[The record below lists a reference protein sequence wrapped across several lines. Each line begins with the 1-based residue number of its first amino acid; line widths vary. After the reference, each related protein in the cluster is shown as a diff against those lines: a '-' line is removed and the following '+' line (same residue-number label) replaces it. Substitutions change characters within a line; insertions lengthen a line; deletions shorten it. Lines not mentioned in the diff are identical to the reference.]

1 MHALELKVPP
11 PAVALVVAACMWL
24 LAQVTPDLAISP
36 WARWS
41 VCIGLVVAG
50 LACDAQGILAF
61 RRARTTINP
70 LRPERAQS
78 LVVSGMYRVTRN
90 PMYVG
95 LVCFLTAWTAFLASP
110 ATLLG
115 PAIFVGYITRF
126 QIIPEERI
134 LLERFGEPY
143 RAYMQQ
149 VPRWL

>member
-1 MHALELKVPP
+1 MN
-11 PAVALVVAACMWL
+11 WL
-24 LAQVTPDLAISP
+24 LAQVTPDLAVSP
-36 WARWS
+36 WARWL
-41 VCIGLVVAG
+41 VCIGLVAAG

-61 RRARTTINP
+61 RKARTTINP
-70 LRPERAQS
+70 LRPERVQS

-95 LVCFLTAWTAFLASP
+95 LVCFLTAWTVFLASP

-115 PAIFVGYITRF
+115 PAVFVVYITRF

-134 LLERFGEPY
+134 LLERFGEQY
-143 RAYMQQ
+143 RAYIQR